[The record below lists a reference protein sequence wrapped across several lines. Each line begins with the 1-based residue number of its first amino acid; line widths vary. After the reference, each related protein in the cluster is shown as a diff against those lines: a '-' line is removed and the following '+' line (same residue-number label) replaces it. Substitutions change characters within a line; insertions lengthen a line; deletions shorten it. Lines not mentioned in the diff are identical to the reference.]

1 MCCDEHIQT
10 SNLNANLE
18 TSNEKTRNVSSLV
31 ELVVFVKNRFYSRN
45 EECFAADNTTR
56 YIEDKTRRVTQK
68 KTIIGENRKTPTRFG
83 IVREARKQISGD
95 NTKVYRGKFATS
107 DKEMAEYC

>member
-1 MCCDEHIQT
+1 MNLENFIEETKTVLMKIKIKSTMYCDEYVVDT

-68 KTIIGENRKTPTRFG
+68 KTIIGENL
-83 IVREARKQISGD
+83 
-95 NTKVYRGKFATS
+95 
-107 DKEMAEYC
+107 

>member
-1 MCCDEHIQT
+1 MNLENFIEETKTVLMKIKIKSTTYCDEYVVET

-45 EECFAADNTTR
+45 EERFAADNTTR

-68 KTIIGENRKTPTRFG
+68 KTIIGENL
-83 IVREARKQISGD
+83 
-95 NTKVYRGKFATS
+95 
-107 DKEMAEYC
+107 